1 MPRHLFLLA
10 ALAAGCTT
18 INSHQHVEGWPQLE
32 IVEHYVPHR
41 EMQDRCVRYVGFGM
55 APEACAEFDLAARK
69 CHIWY
74 SAESLRL
81 KFVREHERLHCA
93 GYDHVGSTAMQ
104 QFLTQHQIRQA
115 ATSAAAGGS
124 TR

>member
-1 MPRHLFLLA
+1 MRRAYVLLA
-10 ALAAGCTT
+10 ALLSACTT
-18 INSHQHVEGWPQLE
+18 IEHQRVEGWPKLE

-74 SAESLRL
+74 SADSPPLS
-81 KFVREHERLHCA
+81 FVRKHEHLHCA

-104 QFLTQHQIRQA
+104 QFLTQHQLRQA
-115 ATSAAAGGS
+115 AASAAAGGS
-124 TR
+124 AR

>member
-1 MPRHLFLLA
+1 MRILFVLLA
-10 ALAAGCTT
+10 ALLSACTT
-18 INSHQHVEGWPQLE
+18 IEHQRVEGWPKLE

-74 SAESLRL
+74 SSGSRPMG
-81 KFVREHERLHCA
+81 FIRRHERLHCA
-93 GYDHVGSTAMQ
+93 GYDHIGSTGMQ
-104 QFLTQHQIRQA
+104 RFLDQYTARQA
-115 ATSAAAGGS
+115 ASAAAGS
-124 TR
+124 SR